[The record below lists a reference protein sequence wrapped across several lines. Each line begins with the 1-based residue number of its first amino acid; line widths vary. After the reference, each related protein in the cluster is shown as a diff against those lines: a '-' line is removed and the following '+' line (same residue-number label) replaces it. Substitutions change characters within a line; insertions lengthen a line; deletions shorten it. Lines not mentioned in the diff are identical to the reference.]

1 MSDPHSH
8 HHAAHPRRVFA
19 KPMRARSPDEQPRAS
34 TPLELLFDLVFVVAV
49 AFAGAGLHHALA
61 EGHVAHGLQSYG
73 VVFAVIWWAW
83 MNFSWFAS
91 AYDTDDVLYRLTV
104 FVQLLGA
111 LVIAAGMPSA
121 FEGSFVIGTV
131 GYTLMRVGT
140 VTQWLRAAKND
151 PARRVTNMRYAK
163 GIIAI
168 QLCWIANLFLAPYTG
183 LWTFFLFFAFELLI
197 PLWAERPTQTTWHAE
212 HIAERYG
219 LFTIIVLG
227 ESILSA
233 SSALQAGMAAGHWNL
248 ALMWIALGGA
258 LIVFTMWWLYFDEPA
273 HHLLTSTKAA
283 FVWGYAHFFVFSS
296 AAAVGAGLAVAVDHA
311 TGQAHISEMAAGA
324 AVAVPVA
331 VYVLSLWFV
340 HERHRARSMFEQYLF
355 PVGALLIVGTSLLY
369 ATVLWVGLLMSVML
383 AMKLFVNCSDQKEIQ
398 TK

>member
-1 MSDPHSH
+1 MSKPHSH
-8 HHAAHPRRVFA
+8 TPQHPRIPRVFS
-19 KPMRARSPDEQPRAS
+19 KRMQARSPDEAHRAS

-49 AFAGAGLHHALA
+49 AFAGTGLHHALA

-73 VVFAVIWWAW
+73 TVFIVIWWAW

-91 AYDTDDVLYRLTV
+91 AYDTDDILYRLTV

-121 FEGSFVIGTV
+121 FEGNFVIGTV

-140 VTQWLRAAKND
+140 VSQWLRAAKSD
-151 PARRVTNMRYAK
+151 PARRATNMRYAL
-163 GIIAI
+163 GITAV
-168 QLCWIANLFLAPYTG
+168 QLCWIVGVFVIQYMTLPIFVLFMAL
-183 LWTFFLFFAFELLI
+183 ELLV
-197 PLWAERPTQTTWHAE
+197 PVWAERFTPTTWHAE

-233 SSALQAGMAAGHWNL
+233 SLALQTGLSAGQWNSSL
-248 ALMWIALGGA
+248 LWIALGGA
-258 LIVFTMWWLYFDEPA
+258 LIVFTMWWLYFDEPS
-273 HHLLTSTKAA
+273 HDLLTSLKAA
-283 FVWGYAHFFVFSS
+283 FVWGYGHLFVFSS

-311 TGQAHISEMAAGA
+311 TGQAHISAVAAGA

-340 HERHRARSMFEQYLF
+340 HERRRAGSAFELYLF
-355 PVGALLIVGTSLLY
+355 PVGALLILGASWLP
-369 ATVLWVGLLMSVML
+369 ATVLWVGLLMALML
-383 AMKLFVNCSDQKEIQ
+383 AVKLYLSCSDQEKV
-398 TK
+398 

>member
-1 MSDPHSH
+1 M
-8 HHAAHPRRVFA
+8 
-19 KPMRARSPDEQPRAS
+19 
-34 TPLELLFDLVFVVAV
+34 
-49 AFAGAGLHHALA
+49 
-61 EGHVAHGLQSYG
+61 
-73 VVFAVIWWAW
+73 
-83 MNFSWFAS
+83 
-91 AYDTDDVLYRLTV
+91 
-104 FVQLLGA
+104 QLLGA

-131 GYTLMRVGT
+131 GYTLMRIGT

-197 PLWAERPTQTTWHAE
+197 PLWAERSTQTTWHAE

-248 ALMWIALGGA
+248 ALVWIALGGA
-258 LIVFTMWWLYFDEPA
+258 LIVFTM
-273 HHLLTSTKAA
+273 
-283 FVWGYAHFFVFSS
+283 
-296 AAAVGAGLAVAVDHA
+296 
-311 TGQAHISEMAAGA
+311 
-324 AVAVPVA
+324 
-331 VYVLSLWFV
+331 
-340 HERHRARSMFEQYLF
+340 
-355 PVGALLIVGTSLLY
+355 
-369 ATVLWVGLLMSVML
+369 
-383 AMKLFVNCSDQKEIQ
+383 
-398 TK
+398 